1 MQSLLKDSEALR
13 QGQDEPPDPRSGSEY
28 PGSGFIPGPGS
39 NRCASGDD
47 CPVMRPSRVIGTS
60 VAEAGVTM
68 EAIPGIAGDSVEE
81 TVLGRDE
88 DIALRAR
95 TDADAFGE
103 LYRRHREAVFRYLRA
118 RCRDEELAIELTAV
132 TFEKA
137 LRNIHGYRTK
147 GGGVLAWLLRIG
159 RNAAADHERRRRPIV
174 PQWRMSTDHASQG
187 PSPEELAVRS
197 DERRRVRL
205 LVADL
210 PEVQRD
216 ALALRF
222 GAGLTAR
229 EIGTVIGK
237 NEEATQKLI
246 SRALARLREVTH
258 DQF

>member
-1 MQSLLKDSEALR
+1 
-13 QGQDEPPDPRSGSEY
+13 
-28 PGSGFIPGPGS
+28 
-39 NRCASGDD
+39 
-47 CPVMRPSRVIGTS
+47 
-60 VAEAGVTM
+60 M
-68 EAIPGIAGDSVEE
+68 EAIPGLASNSAERDVDPVEE
-81 TVLGRDE
+81 L
-88 DIALRAR
+88 ALRAR

-118 RCRDEELAIELTAV
+118 RCRDDDLALELTAV

-137 LRNIHGYRTK
+137 LVNIGRYRTK

-159 RNAAADHERRRRPIV
+159 RNAAADHERRQRPLV
-174 PQWRMSTDHASQG
+174 PQWRMNTDR
-187 PSPEELAVRS
+187 PSPELSPEEAAVRS
-197 DERRRVRL
+197 DERRRLRL

-210 PEVQRD
+210 PDIQRD

-229 EIGTVIGK
+229 EIGVVIGK

-246 SRALARLREVTH
+246 SRALARLREVAH

>member
-1 MQSLLKDSEALR
+1 
-13 QGQDEPPDPRSGSEY
+13 
-28 PGSGFIPGPGS
+28 
-39 NRCASGDD
+39 
-47 CPVMRPSRVIGTS
+47 
-60 VAEAGVTM
+60 M
-68 EAIPGIAGDSVEE
+68 EAIPGLAGDSAEE
-81 TVLGRDE
+81 AAIDPDE
-88 DIALRAR
+88 RVALRAK

-103 LYRRHREAVFRYLRA
+103 LYRRHRESVFRYLRA
-118 RCRDEELAIELTAV
+118 RCRDDDLAIELTAV

-137 LRNIHGYRTK
+137 LRSIHSYRTK

-159 RNAAADHERRRRPIV
+159 RNAAADHERRQRPLV
-174 PQWRMSTDHASQG
+174 PQWRMNSDQASNE
-187 PSPEELAVRS
+187 PSPEDVAIRS
-197 DERRRVRL
+197 DENRRIRL

-216 ALALRF
+216 ALAMRF

-229 EIGTVIGK
+229 QIGTVIGK